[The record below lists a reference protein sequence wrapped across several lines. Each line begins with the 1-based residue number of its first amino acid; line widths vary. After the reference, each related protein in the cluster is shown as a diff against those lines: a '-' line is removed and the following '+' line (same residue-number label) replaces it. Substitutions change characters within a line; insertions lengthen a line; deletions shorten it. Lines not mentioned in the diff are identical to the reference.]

1 MKSLEAFHSLCA
13 VVTFILSL
21 WTKLES
27 ICVAPFQSAF
37 WGLANHFDA
46 PVQRSWLDQF
56 TKTHVCSLALG
67 ACTGCFIDPYTSPWG
82 HGWTVLF
89 KLEFKFGLFGGQTSS
104 IHHLLS
110 QASLA
115 SFTSHSFH
123 LLNILNQPYLLSE
136 MPRCCNSNLLSYPL
150 DSLHKNFSLLL
161 QTLLQHHL
169 RCLSLHLHLQS
180 HPIPLLILINI
191 KGRPWLVEGKQ
202 KHEALES
209 LSDRQSRKDQE
220 ISAAQKGYSKT
231 CTMFRWEE
239 IQGHHLHVKVDCI
252 EVPGLW
258 HDYPAS
264 QCVYHG
270 HINEWDLCP
279 PIPPFSEVLTQE
291 DLAKMQQYD
300 DELDASDNAP

>member
-1 MKSLEAFHSLCA
+1 MWHHSGQPFGDLQTILMPLSNSHGLISSLRHMSAAWHLAPALDASL
-13 VVTFILSL
+13 THIL
-21 WTKLES
+21 
-27 ICVAPFQSAF
+27 AP
-37 WGLANHFDA
+37 G
-46 PVQRSWLDQF
+46 V
-56 TKTHVCSLALG
+56 
-67 ACTGCFIDPYTSPWG
+67 

-89 KLEFKFGLFGGQTSS
+89 ELGFKFGLYGGQTSS

-136 MPRCCNSNLLSYPL
+136 MPRCCNSDLLSYPL

-161 QTLLQHHL
+161 QTLLRHHL

-220 ISAAQKGYSKT
+220 ISAAQKGTPKPVPCFNGRRSRDTT
-231 CTMFRWEE
+231 CMSRLTASRYQASGM
-239 IQGHHLHVKVDCI
+239 ITQ
-252 EVPGLW
+252 
-258 HDYPAS
+258 PAS
-264 QCVYHG
+264 V
-270 HINEWDLCP
+270 
-279 PIPPFSEVLTQE
+279 STM
-291 DLAKMQQYD
+291 AT
-300 DELDASDNAP
+300 